1 MWQSLNYKQQ
11 CELWNDVSVFLTDER
26 KELFERLLENRTRHV
41 VIAVEDIFHE
51 HNSGALVRSAECFGI
66 QDVHV
71 MEDENNFKV
80 QRGMAMGA
88 EHWVSIKS
96 HKAEVGIVSCVDELK
111 ENDYTIVAATPH
123 HNDIELPDFIPDNKT
138 AFFFGS
144 EKAGV
149 SPIVMEKADVHLRIP
164 IYGAT
169 ESFNVSVSSALILQD
184 MRAKL
189 AKMNKEIWQLSNEE
203 QVFLKLEWGLRTLK
217 KPKILVTDFYQRKGL
232 SQLL

>member
-1 MWQSLNYKQQ
+1 MWQSLDYNTQVK
-11 CELWNDVSVFLTDER
+11 LWNDVSVFLTDER
-26 KELFERLLENRTRHV
+26 KELFDRLLEHRTRHI

-66 QDVHV
+66 QDVYV

-88 EHWVSIKS
+88 EHWVTIKG
-96 HKAEVGIVSCVDELK
+96 HKGEAGISKCVDELK
-111 ENDYTIVAATPH
+111 TEGYTIVAATPH
-123 HNDIELPDFIPDNKT
+123 DTEIELPDFQPNTKT

-149 SPIVMEKADVHLRIP
+149 SPLVLEKADVHLRIP

-184 MRAKL
+184 MRNKL
-189 AKMNKEIWQLSNEE
+189 KSVDKAIWQLTDPEKIA
-203 QVFLKLEWGLRTLK
+203 LKLEWGLRTIR
-217 KPKILVTDFYQRKGL
+217 KPTILLRDFYKRNEL
-232 SQLL
+232 SEMP

>member
-1 MWQSLNYKQQ
+1 MWQTLDYKTQVQ
-11 CELWNDVSVFLTDER
+11 LWKEVSIFLTDER
-26 KELFERLLENRTRHV
+26 KELFDRLLNERTRHI

-51 HNSGALVRSAECFGI
+51 HNSGALIRSAECFGI

-71 MEDENNFKV
+71 LEDENNFKV

-88 EHWVSIKS
+88 EHWVSIKG
-96 HKAEVGIVSCVDELK
+96 HKAEKGIANCVDQLK
-111 ENDYTIVAATPH
+111 ANGYTIVAATPH
-123 HNDIELPDFIPDNKT
+123 NSTISLPEYEPKEKT

-149 SPIVMEKADVHLRIP
+149 SPLVIGKADHRLRIP

-189 AKMNKEIWQLSNEE
+189 SKMEKAIWELSDEE
-203 QVFLKLEWGLRTLK
+203 KVALRLEWGLRTLK
-217 KPKILVTDFYQRKGL
+217 KPNILVSDFFKRNVD
-232 SQLL
+232 SNS